1 MVAADKGTVVIK
13 ESLAW
18 TPELCEL
25 HYLIILKYCAFKT
38 ILLIKMVVELNENVL
53 LGLAG
58 LVFVP
63 VFIFCVKMII
73 EVGNLNAKTDVIKSD
88 IKDLKDKIIS
98 LEALE
103 RDNPVQTLRIE
114 TLQKEIEELKRRIR
128 YYDSSLN
135 KNKDI
140 DN

>member
-1 MVAADKGTVVIK
+1 
-13 ESLAW
+13 
-18 TPELCEL
+18 
-25 HYLIILKYCAFKT
+25 
-38 ILLIKMVVELNENVL
+38 MVVELNENVL

-73 EVGNLNAKTDVIKSD
+73 EVGNLNAKTDTIKSD
-88 IKDLKDKIIS
+88 LKDLKDKMS
-98 LEALE
+98 VLEALE

-128 YYDSSLN
+128 YYDSSSN